1 MNKSPLE
8 LLFGFLGLAAAFTL
22 DRLSKS
28 WALTH
33 LQASQSTIFLPGLLN
48 LRLVHNTGAAF
59 SLGRDNGQLMTT
71 VAALVTISLVAW
83 MTNRYRR
90 AAHSAPLERIG
101 AGILLGGALGNLYDR
116 FTLGQVTD
124 FLEFSFMT
132 FPIFNVA
139 DALIDLGIVL
149 IFFAMIKEMRQS
161 HAGN

>member
-1 MNKSPLE
+1 
-8 LLFGFLGLAAAFTL
+8 
-22 DRLSKS
+22 
-28 WALTH
+28 
-33 LQASQSTIFLPGLLN
+33 
-48 LRLVHNTGAAF
+48 
-59 SLGRDNGQLMTT
+59 MTT